1 MRGRSKVISR
11 FRSSQLYLHINF
23 CPNGSN
29 KLAVKMSNE
38 SPNWISNSNKHSHQS
53 AKCKQRVSQGQYE
66 LPVSEALQIV
76 GSHVES
82 ILASEKDQYV
92 PCVSWVYR

>member
-1 MRGRSKVISR
+1 MKVQIG
-11 FRSSQLYLHINF
+11 F
-23 CPNGSN
+23 
-29 KLAVKMSNE
+29 
-38 SPNWISNSNKHSHQS
+38 SNSNKQSHQS

-92 PCVSWVYR
+92 PSVSWVYR